1 MSIRVSGVYLV
12 PSPAANNEP
21 ANEKPSNLSV
31 ENNLHQQHHHHHH
44 HAAKT
49 VTIVAGPQRSNS
61 LDYLNFEEKR
71 QIIASS
77 LSLSDFLAHGPAAAA
92 AAAKEVAAN
101 TVIAK
106 KQNGAALRTNSL
118 GSGARTPPLE
128 RKSKFSAL
136 GRLFKPWKWKRKKK
150 SDKFEAASLSLE
162 RKISVRASRDELV
175 QKGILLPVIRST
187 SFPENETGGDS
198 PDSQKPPTPQQTP
211 QQQQQQQQHQHQQQ
225 QQQQQAN
232 IGGIGGGGG
241 GGTPAATPTSAVGT
255 VQQSQQSQQVASAT
269 PTPTTANPHSTGPP
283 SNQPSPHPSPL
294 YPGIPQPGQPNG
306 NTQASTSS
314 RTPTRLRG
322 TIVAVVISLGL
333 RAQPSRRSA
342 RHPSAARSAIFGR
355 VRPARDKERRRAA
368 DRSVRWTLLRG
379 AHLEWSVDCTRFRRA
394 RAQLVID
401 SHFRHRSASSE
412 LCEICQGHTVIA
424 KISSQVSESSRR
436 ASADLWIHPSRGS
449 TGGGRIVEIQRF
461 RDEDSFFPVQNLL
474 STLTPRSILK
484 RIDEVVIERIHIISE
499 RRVERA
505 NTKSQKEE
513 MSGVG
518 FLAAVKTFT
527 PGGRRRRRC
536 EKQQK
541 VLELPPGYAMQPDV
555 VPCWDA
561 APPITP
567 PAAFLPP
574 GYKKGFPEPKK
585 EKTEQSANGA
595 VSPSGEPQPNQGTA
609 TTGSLPISAAPP
621 NSGDQ
626 QKPSRPN
633 TLEARVVARRLIL
646 FDMEKGVLDQSSENQ
661 QVIERCYPLPPQN
674 TLMLS
679 ELPEPPIP
687 LSEIGPIPPPPM
699 FSSSSPTL
707 LLAKQRQIRN
717 PLSSDYEDEE
727 DEEDFDVEEEDN
739 MYVPRMSQPDP
750 TIDTSRVE
758 EIPAKEPKFHAVPL
772 KSVLK
777 KRGSGS
783 GPGTPQNTP
792 TQENRPLTLRQELHA
807 SFNSRPVRFGL
818 ALPCTLENKEN
829 ARPYVIREDAD
840 GDSGDGQVL
849 YRDEYDDEKSRLAA
863 KIARK
868 ESLSLK
874 LALRPDRQEL
884 INRNILQLQTDNER
898 QETKEA
904 IGAKLI
910 RRLSMRPTQEE
921 LEERN
926 ILKKQSPAEEKKQKE
941 EKKRYLLRKLS
952 FRPTVEE
959 LKEKKIIRFND
970 YIEVTQAHD
979 YDRRA
984 DKPWTRLTPKDKAA
998 IRKELNEFKSSEMA
1012 VHEDSRHLTR
1022 FHRP

>member
-1 MSIRVSGVYLV
+1 MSLLRF
-12 PSPAANNEP
+12 
-21 ANEKPSNLSV
+21 
-31 ENNLHQQHHHHHH
+31 
-44 HAAKT
+44 
-49 VTIVAGPQRSNS
+49 GPFK
-61 LDYLNFEEKR
+61 D
-71 QIIASS
+71 
-77 LSLSDFLAHGPAAAA
+77 
-92 AAAKEVAAN
+92 
-101 TVIAK
+101 AK

-306 NTQASTSS
+306 NTQ
-314 RTPTRLRG
+314 
-322 TIVAVVISLGL
+322 
-333 RAQPSRRSA
+333 
-342 RHPSAARSAIFGR
+342 
-355 VRPARDKERRRAA
+355 
-368 DRSVRWTLLRG
+368 
-379 AHLEWSVDCTRFRRA
+379 
-394 RAQLVID
+394 
-401 SHFRHRSASSE
+401 
-412 LCEICQGHTVIA
+412 
-424 KISSQVSESSRR
+424 
-436 ASADLWIHPSRGS
+436 
-449 TGGGRIVEIQRF
+449 
-461 RDEDSFFPVQNLL
+461 
-474 STLTPRSILK
+474 
-484 RIDEVVIERIHIISE
+484 
-499 RRVERA
+499 
-505 NTKSQKEE
+505 
-513 MSGVG
+513 
-518 FLAAVKTFT
+518 
-527 PGGRRRRRC
+527 
-536 EKQQK
+536 
-541 VLELPPGYAMQPDV
+541 
-555 VPCWDA
+555 
-561 APPITP
+561 
-567 PAAFLPP
+567 
-574 GYKKGFPEPKK
+574 EPKK

-807 SFNSRPVRFGL
+807 SFKRPPLRPRMRICSRPVRFGL

-1022 FHRP
+1022 YAGGIVIRFLFFSRSTFFFPFEINLFTFWNETLIIENFKIK

>member
-12 PSPAANNEP
+12 PSTPAANEP
-21 ANEKPSNLSV
+21 NNEKPSNLSV
-31 ENNLHQQHHHHHH
+31 ENSLHQQHHHH

-175 QKGILLPVIRST
+175 QKGILLPVIRTT
-187 SFPENETGGDS
+187 SFPENETASDS
-198 PDSQKPPTPQQTP
+198 PDGQKPPTPQQTP
-211 QQQQQQQQHQHQQQ
+211 QQQQQQQQQQQSQQQ
-225 QQQQQAN
+225 QQQQQQQPGTGVHA
-232 IGGIGGGGG
+232 GGGGN
-241 GGTPAATPTSAVGT
+241 PASTPTST
-255 VQQSQQSQQVASAT
+255 SNTQQSQQSQQAGSAT

-283 SNQPSPHPSPL
+283 SSNQPSPHPSPL
-294 YPGIPQPGQPNG
+294 YPGMPQPGQPNG
-306 NTQASTSS
+306 STQ
-314 RTPTRLRG
+314 
-322 TIVAVVISLGL
+322 
-333 RAQPSRRSA
+333 
-342 RHPSAARSAIFGR
+342 
-355 VRPARDKERRRAA
+355 
-368 DRSVRWTLLRG
+368 
-379 AHLEWSVDCTRFRRA
+379 VD
-394 RAQLVID
+394 
-401 SHFRHRSASSE
+401 
-412 LCEICQGHTVIA
+412 
-424 KISSQVSESSRR
+424 
-436 ASADLWIHPSRGS
+436 
-449 TGGGRIVEIQRF
+449 
-461 RDEDSFFPVQNLL
+461 
-474 STLTPRSILK
+474 
-484 RIDEVVIERIHIISE
+484 
-499 RRVERA
+499 
-505 NTKSQKEE
+505 
-513 MSGVG
+513 
-518 FLAAVKTFT
+518 
-527 PGGRRRRRC
+527 
-536 EKQQK
+536 
-541 VLELPPGYAMQPDV
+541 
-555 VPCWDA
+555 
-561 APPITP
+561 
-567 PAAFLPP
+567 
-574 GYKKGFPEPKK
+574 
-585 EKTEQSANGA
+585 
-595 VSPSGEPQPNQGTA
+595 
-609 TTGSLPISAAPP
+609 
-621 NSGDQ
+621 
-626 QKPSRPN
+626 
-633 TLEARVVARRLIL
+633 
-646 FDMEKGVLDQSSENQ
+646 KGVLDQSSENNQ

-707 LLAKQRQIRN
+707 LMGRQRRTR
-717 PLSSDYEDEE
+717 PRRFTWEPYEADEDEE
-727 DEEDFDVEEEDN
+727 EVDAEEEDN
-739 MYVPRMSQPDP
+739 MYNMPRMSQPDP
-750 TIDTSRVE
+750 SIDTSRFE

-777 KRGSGS
+777 KRSSGS

-807 SFNSRPVRFGL
+807 SFVLAKRPPLRPRMRICSRPVRFGL

-840 GDSGDGQVL
+840 GEPGDGQVL
-849 YRDEYDDEKSRLAA
+849 YRDEYEDEKSRLAA

-884 INRNILQLQTDNER
+884 INRNILQLQTDNEK
-898 QETKEA
+898 QETKQA

>member
-12 PSPAANNEP
+12 PSPAANEGN
-21 ANEKPSNLSV
+21 NEKTGNLPA
-31 ENNLHQQHHHHHH
+31 ENNLHQQHHHH

-187 SFPENETGGDS
+187 SFPENETIGDS
-198 PDSQKPPTPQQTP
+198 TDGQKPPTPQQT
-211 QQQQQQQQHQHQQQ
+211 HQQQ
-225 QQQQQAN
+225 QQQPAGEGVGT
-232 IGGIGGGGG
+232 GGS
-241 GGTPAATPTSAVGT
+241 GTPAATPTSAGT
-255 VQQSQQSQQVASAT
+255 MQQSQQSQQVTSAT

-283 SNQPSPHPSPL
+283 SDQPSPHLSSL

-306 NTQASTSS
+306 STQGESNGKSLTKDS
-314 RTPTRLRG
+314 RYDSRLNR
-322 TIVAVVISLGL
+322 
-333 RAQPSRRSA
+333 
-342 RHPSAARSAIFGR
+342 
-355 VRPARDKERRRAA
+355 
-368 DRSVRWTLLRG
+368 
-379 AHLEWSVDCTRFRRA
+379 
-394 RAQLVID
+394 
-401 SHFRHRSASSE
+401 
-412 LCEICQGHTVIA
+412 
-424 KISSQVSESSRR
+424 
-436 ASADLWIHPSRGS
+436 
-449 TGGGRIVEIQRF
+449 
-461 RDEDSFFPVQNLL
+461 
-474 STLTPRSILK
+474 
-484 RIDEVVIERIHIISE
+484 
-499 RRVERA
+499 
-505 NTKSQKEE
+505 
-513 MSGVG
+513 
-518 FLAAVKTFT
+518 
-527 PGGRRRRRC
+527 
-536 EKQQK
+536 
-541 VLELPPGYAMQPDV
+541 
-555 VPCWDA
+555 
-561 APPITP
+561 
-567 PAAFLPP
+567 
-574 GYKKGFPEPKK
+574 EPKK

-595 VSPSGEPQPNQGTA
+595 VSPGGEPQATQGTA
-609 TTGSLPISAAPP
+609 TTGSVPVSAESP

-626 QKPSRPN
+626 QKPCRPYNLVSR
-633 TLEARVVARRLIL
+633 TVSRDVARRLKL
-646 FDMEKGVLDQSSENQ
+646 FDMDKGVLEQSGENQ
-661 QVIERCYPLPPQN
+661 QVIEWCFPLPSQN
-674 TLMLS
+674 TMMLS

-707 LLAKQRQIRN
+707 LLAKQRQTRN

-727 DEEDFDVEEEDN
+727 DEEDFDGDDEDN
-739 MYVPRMSQPDP
+739 VYVVRMSQPDP

-792 TQENRPLTLRQELHA
+792 TQENRPLTLRQELQA
-807 SFNSRPVRFGL
+807 SFNRPVRFGF
-818 ALPCTLENKEN
+818 ALPSTLENKEN
-829 ARPYVIREDAD
+829 ARPYVIREDVD

-849 YRDEYDDEKSRLAA
+849 YRDDYDDEKSRLAA

-874 LALRPDRQEL
+874 LSLRPDRQEL
-884 INRNILQLQTDNER
+884 INRNILQLQSDNER

-970 YIEVTQAHD
+970 YIEVTQAHE

-1012 VHEDSRHLTR
+1012 VHENSRHLTR

>member
-12 PSPAANNEP
+12 PSPGGGNDAGND
-21 ANEKPSNLSV
+21 KPGNLGV
-31 ENNLHQQHHHHHH
+31 EAGLHHQQHHHHHH
-44 HAAKT
+44 TTTKT
-49 VTIVAGPQRSNS
+49 VTIVAAPQRSNS

-187 SFPENETGGDS
+187 SFPENETMSEPADA
-198 PDSQKPPTPQQTP
+198 QKPPTPQQTP
-211 QQQQQQQQHQHQQQ
+211 QQQQQQQQQQSQQQ
-225 QQQQQAN
+225 QQQSQNQQQPS
-232 IGGIGGGGG
+232 GGVGGTGGE
-241 GGTPAATPTSAVGT
+241 GTPAATPTSGGN
-255 VQQSQQSQQVASAT
+255 VQQSQQSQQVPSAT
-269 PTPTTANPHSTGPP
+269 PTPTTANPHSAGPP

-294 YPGIPQPGQPNG
+294 YPGIPQGGQPNG
-306 NTQASTSS
+306 STQ
-314 RTPTRLRG
+314 
-322 TIVAVVISLGL
+322 
-333 RAQPSRRSA
+333 
-342 RHPSAARSAIFGR
+342 
-355 VRPARDKERRRAA
+355 
-368 DRSVRWTLLRG
+368 
-379 AHLEWSVDCTRFRRA
+379 
-394 RAQLVID
+394 
-401 SHFRHRSASSE
+401 
-412 LCEICQGHTVIA
+412 
-424 KISSQVSESSRR
+424 ES
-436 ASADLWIHPSRGS
+436 
-449 TGGGRIVEIQRF
+449 
-461 RDEDSFFPVQNLL
+461 
-474 STLTPRSILK
+474 
-484 RIDEVVIERIHIISE
+484 
-499 RRVERA
+499 
-505 NTKSQKEE
+505 
-513 MSGVG
+513 
-518 FLAAVKTFT
+518 
-527 PGGRRRRRC
+527 
-536 EKQQK
+536 
-541 VLELPPGYAMQPDV
+541 
-555 VPCWDA
+555 
-561 APPITP
+561 
-567 PAAFLPP
+567 
-574 GYKKGFPEPKK
+574 KKD
-585 EKTEQSANGA
+585 KTEQSANGA
-595 VSPSGEPQPNQGTA
+595 ISPSEPQAGNLGGPALVSGPVPDA
-609 TTGSLPISAAPP
+609 
-621 NSGDQ
+621 GDQ
-626 QKPSRPN
+626 QKPNRPN
-633 TLEARVVARRLIL
+633 TLEARVAARRLIL
-646 FDMEKGVLDQSSENQ
+646 FDMEKGVLDQSADNQ
-661 QVIERCYPLPPQN
+661 PVIERCYPLPPQN

-699 FSSSSPTL
+699 FSSPSPTL
-707 LLAKQRQIRN
+707 LARQRQI
-717 PLSSDYEDEE
+717 PLSDCEDEDEE
-727 DEEDFDVEEEDN
+727 DIDVEEDDDN
-739 MYVPRMSQPDP
+739 MYVFRVSQPDP
-750 TIDTSRVE
+750 AIDTSRVE

-807 SFNSRPVRFGL
+807 SFKRPPLRPRMRICRPVRFGL

-829 ARPYVIREDAD
+829 ARPYVIREDVD

-849 YRDEYDDEKSRLAA
+849 YREDYDDEKNRLAA

>member
-12 PSPAANNEP
+12 PTSPGATDNGGNDKSGGLA
-21 ANEKPSNLSV
+21 V
-31 ENNLHQQHHHHHH
+31 DGNLHHQQQHHHHHH
-44 HAAKT
+44 HSTTKT
-49 VTIVAGPQRSNS
+49 VTIVTAPQRSNS

-187 SFPENETGGDS
+187 SYPENETISESATDA
-198 PDSQKPPTPQQTP
+198 QKPPSPQQTP
-211 QQQQQQQQHQHQQQ
+211 QQQQQQQQPSQQQ
-225 QQQQQAN
+225 PP
-232 IGGIGGGGG
+232 GGTVAGGTGGGD
-241 GGTPAATPTSAVGT
+241 GTPAATPTSAGN
-255 VQQSQQSQQVASAT
+255 VQQSQQAVPSAT
-269 PTPTTANPHSTGPP
+269 PTPTTTNPHSTAGPP
-283 SNQPSPHPSPL
+283 SSNQPSPHPSPL
-294 YPGIPQPGQPNG
+294 YPVMPQ
-306 NTQASTSS
+306 QAS
-314 RTPTRLRG
+314 
-322 TIVAVVISLGL
+322 
-333 RAQPSRRSA
+333 
-342 RHPSAARSAIFGR
+342 
-355 VRPARDKERRRAA
+355 
-368 DRSVRWTLLRG
+368 
-379 AHLEWSVDCTRFRRA
+379 
-394 RAQLVID
+394 QLN
-401 SHFRHRSASSE
+401 
-412 LCEICQGHTVIA
+412 
-424 KISSQVSESSRR
+424 
-436 ASADLWIHPSRGS
+436 GS
-449 TGGGRIVEIQRF
+449 TQ
-461 RDEDSFFPVQNLL
+461 
-474 STLTPRSILK
+474 
-484 RIDEVVIERIHIISE
+484 
-499 RRVERA
+499 
-505 NTKSQKEE
+505 
-513 MSGVG
+513 
-518 FLAAVKTFT
+518 
-527 PGGRRRRRC
+527 
-536 EKQQK
+536 
-541 VLELPPGYAMQPDV
+541 
-555 VPCWDA
+555 
-561 APPITP
+561 
-567 PAAFLPP
+567 
-574 GYKKGFPEPKK
+574 EPKK
-585 EKTEQSANGA
+585 EKTEQNANGA
-595 VSPSGEPQPNQGTA
+595 ISPNGEPQAANLGTA
-609 TTGSLPISAAPP
+609 TTGSAVPVPGPAPDAG
-621 NSGDQ
+621 NQ
-626 QKPSRPN
+626 QKPNRPN
-633 TLEARVVARRLIL
+633 TLDPRVIARRLIL
-646 FDMEKGVLDQSSENQ
+646 FDMDKGVLDQSADNQ

-699 FSSSSPTL
+699 FSSPSPTL
-707 LLAKQRQIRN
+707 LARQRQI
-717 PLSSDYEDEE
+717 PVSDCEDEDEE
-727 DEEDFDVEEEDN
+727 DVDVEEEDDN
-739 MYVPRMSQPDP
+739 MYAFRVSQPDP
-750 TIDTSRVE
+750 AIDTSRVE

-829 ARPYVIREDAD
+829 ARPYVIREDTD

-849 YRDEYDDEKSRLAA
+849 YRDDYDDEKSRLAA

>member
-12 PSPAANNEP
+12 PSPGGGNDAGND
-21 ANEKPSNLSV
+21 KPGNLGV
-31 ENNLHQQHHHHHH
+31 EAGLHHQQHHHHHH
-44 HAAKT
+44 TTTKT
-49 VTIVAGPQRSNS
+49 VTIVAAPQRSNS

-187 SFPENETGGDS
+187 SFPENETMSEPADA
-198 PDSQKPPTPQQTP
+198 QKPPTPQQTP
-211 QQQQQQQQHQHQQQ
+211 QQQQQQQQQQSQQQ
-225 QQQQQAN
+225 QQQSQNQQQPS
-232 IGGIGGGGG
+232 GGVGGTGGE
-241 GGTPAATPTSAVGT
+241 GTPAATPTSGGN
-255 VQQSQQSQQVASAT
+255 VQQSQQSQQVPSAT
-269 PTPTTANPHSTGPP
+269 PTPTTANPHSAGPP

-294 YPGIPQPGQPNG
+294 YPGIPQGGQPNG
-306 NTQASTSS
+306 STQ
-314 RTPTRLRG
+314 
-322 TIVAVVISLGL
+322 V
-333 RAQPSRRSA
+333 
-342 RHPSAARSAIFGR
+342 
-355 VRPARDKERRRAA
+355 
-368 DRSVRWTLLRG
+368 
-379 AHLEWSVDCTRFRRA
+379 
-394 RAQLVID
+394 
-401 SHFRHRSASSE
+401 
-412 LCEICQGHTVIA
+412 
-424 KISSQVSESSRR
+424 
-436 ASADLWIHPSRGS
+436 
-449 TGGGRIVEIQRF
+449 
-461 RDEDSFFPVQNLL
+461 
-474 STLTPRSILK
+474 
-484 RIDEVVIERIHIISE
+484 
-499 RRVERA
+499 
-505 NTKSQKEE
+505 
-513 MSGVG
+513 
-518 FLAAVKTFT
+518 
-527 PGGRRRRRC
+527 
-536 EKQQK
+536 
-541 VLELPPGYAMQPDV
+541 
-555 VPCWDA
+555 
-561 APPITP
+561 
-567 PAAFLPP
+567 
-574 GYKKGFPEPKK
+574 
-585 EKTEQSANGA
+585 
-595 VSPSGEPQPNQGTA
+595 
-609 TTGSLPISAAPP
+609 
-621 NSGDQ
+621 
-626 QKPSRPN
+626 
-633 TLEARVVARRLIL
+633 
-646 FDMEKGVLDQSSENQ
+646 EKGVLDQSADNQ
-661 QVIERCYPLPPQN
+661 PVIERCYPLPPQN

-699 FSSSSPTL
+699 FSSPSPTL
-707 LLAKQRQIRN
+707 LARQRQI
-717 PLSSDYEDEE
+717 PLSDCEDEDEE
-727 DEEDFDVEEEDN
+727 DIDVEEDDDN
-739 MYVPRMSQPDP
+739 MYVFRVSQPDP
-750 TIDTSRVE
+750 AIDTSRVE

-807 SFNSRPVRFGL
+807 SFKRPPLRPRMRICSRPVRFGL

-829 ARPYVIREDAD
+829 ARPYVIREDVD

-849 YRDEYDDEKSRLAA
+849 YREDYDDEKNRLAA

>member
-1 MSIRVSGVYLV
+1 MAESCESVVSSVVTSVVSHGQTKVAET
-12 PSPAANNEP
+12 PSQEDAEISGSPEEITKPPLSNDDTQNE
-21 ANEKPSNLSV
+21 ETTTQSNGD
-31 ENNLHQQHHHHHH
+31 
-44 HAAKT
+44 T
-49 VTIVAGPQRSNS
+49 
-61 LDYLNFEEKR
+61 
-71 QIIASS
+71 
-77 LSLSDFLAHGPAAAA
+77 
-92 AAAKEVAAN
+92 
-101 TVIAK
+101 AK

-187 SFPENETGGDS
+187 SFPENETAGDS
-198 PDSQKPPTPQQTP
+198 PDGQKPPTPQQTP
-211 QQQQQQQQHQHQQQ
+211 QQQQQQQQQPQQQ
-225 QQQQQAN
+225 QPAA
-232 IGGIGGGGG
+232 GGIGTGGVGG
-241 GGTPAATPTSAVGT
+241 GGTPAATPTSAGT

-306 NTQASTSS
+306 STQ
-314 RTPTRLRG
+314 
-322 TIVAVVISLGL
+322 
-333 RAQPSRRSA
+333 
-342 RHPSAARSAIFGR
+342 
-355 VRPARDKERRRAA
+355 
-368 DRSVRWTLLRG
+368 
-379 AHLEWSVDCTRFRRA
+379 
-394 RAQLVID
+394 
-401 SHFRHRSASSE
+401 
-412 LCEICQGHTVIA
+412 
-424 KISSQVSESSRR
+424 
-436 ASADLWIHPSRGS
+436 
-449 TGGGRIVEIQRF
+449 
-461 RDEDSFFPVQNLL
+461 
-474 STLTPRSILK
+474 
-484 RIDEVVIERIHIISE
+484 
-499 RRVERA
+499 
-505 NTKSQKEE
+505 
-513 MSGVG
+513 
-518 FLAAVKTFT
+518 
-527 PGGRRRRRC
+527 
-536 EKQQK
+536 
-541 VLELPPGYAMQPDV
+541 
-555 VPCWDA
+555 
-561 APPITP
+561 
-567 PAAFLPP
+567 
-574 GYKKGFPEPKK
+574 EPKK

-595 VSPSGEPQPNQGTA
+595 VSPSGEPQANQGTA
-609 TTGSLPISAAPP
+609 TTVPISVAPP
-621 NSGDQ
+621 NSGNQ

-646 FDMEKGVLDQSSENQ
+646 FDTELEKGVLDQSSENQ

-717 PLSSDYEDEE
+717 PLSSDYEEEE

-750 TIDTSRVE
+750 AIDTSRVE

-807 SFNSRPVRFGL
+807 SFKRPPLRPRMRICSRPVRFGL

>member
-12 PSPAANNEP
+12 PSPGSNETS
-21 ANEKPSNLSV
+21 NEKGNNLSA

-44 HAAKT
+44 HHHTAKT

-175 QKGILLPVIRST
+175 QKGILLPVLRST
-187 SFPENETGGDS
+187 SFPENETAGDS
-198 PDSQKPPTPQQTP
+198 TDGQKPPTPQQPP
-211 QQQQQQQQHQHQQQ
+211 QHQQQQHQPT
-225 QQQQQAN
+225 A
-232 IGGIGGGGG
+232 GGVGTGA
-241 GGTPAATPTSAVGT
+241 GTPAATPTSAGT
-255 VQQSQQSQQVASAT
+255 LQQSQQSHQAPSAT
-269 PTPTTANPHSTGPP
+269 PTPTTANPHSTGTP
-283 SNQPSPHPSPL
+283 SNQPSPHLSPL
-294 YPGIPQPGQPNG
+294 YPGIPQGGQPNG
-306 NTQASTSS
+306 STQ
-314 RTPTRLRG
+314 
-322 TIVAVVISLGL
+322 
-333 RAQPSRRSA
+333 
-342 RHPSAARSAIFGR
+342 
-355 VRPARDKERRRAA
+355 
-368 DRSVRWTLLRG
+368 
-379 AHLEWSVDCTRFRRA
+379 
-394 RAQLVID
+394 
-401 SHFRHRSASSE
+401 
-412 LCEICQGHTVIA
+412 
-424 KISSQVSESSRR
+424 
-436 ASADLWIHPSRGS
+436 
-449 TGGGRIVEIQRF
+449 
-461 RDEDSFFPVQNLL
+461 
-474 STLTPRSILK
+474 
-484 RIDEVVIERIHIISE
+484 
-499 RRVERA
+499 
-505 NTKSQKEE
+505 
-513 MSGVG
+513 
-518 FLAAVKTFT
+518 
-527 PGGRRRRRC
+527 
-536 EKQQK
+536 
-541 VLELPPGYAMQPDV
+541 
-555 VPCWDA
+555 
-561 APPITP
+561 
-567 PAAFLPP
+567 
-574 GYKKGFPEPKK
+574 EPKK

-595 VSPSGEPQPNQGTA
+595 VSPSVEPQANHGTA
-609 TTGSLPISAAPP
+609 TAGSVPVSAAPP
-621 NSGDQ
+621 ISGDQ
-626 QKPSRPN
+626 QKPCRPN

-646 FDMEKGVLDQSSENQ
+646 FDMEKGVLDQSNENQ

-707 LLAKQRQIRN
+707 LLTKQRQLRN
-717 PLSSDYEDEE
+717 PLTADYEDEE
-727 DEEDFDVEEEDN
+727 DPEDIDVEEED
-739 MYVPRMSQPDP
+739 MYMHRMTQPDP

-758 EIPAKEPKFHAVPL
+758 EIPAKEPKFHAMPL

-807 SFNSRPVRFGL
+807 FKRPPLRPRIKICSRPVRFGL

-829 ARPYVIREDAD
+829 ARPYVIREDVD
-840 GDSGDGQVL
+840 GDPGDGQVL
-849 YRDEYDDEKSRLAA
+849 YRDDYDDEKSRLAA
-863 KIARK
+863 KIACK

>member
-1 MSIRVSGVYLV
+1 
-12 PSPAANNEP
+12 
-21 ANEKPSNLSV
+21 
-31 ENNLHQQHHHHHH
+31 
-44 HAAKT
+44 
-49 VTIVAGPQRSNS
+49 
-61 LDYLNFEEKR
+61 
-71 QIIASS
+71 
-77 LSLSDFLAHGPAAAA
+77 
-92 AAAKEVAAN
+92 
-101 TVIAK
+101 
-106 KQNGAALRTNSL
+106 
-118 GSGARTPPLE
+118 
-128 RKSKFSAL
+128 
-136 GRLFKPWKWKRKKK
+136 
-150 SDKFEAASLSLE
+150 
-162 RKISVRASRDELV
+162 
-175 QKGILLPVIRST
+175 
-187 SFPENETGGDS
+187 
-198 PDSQKPPTPQQTP
+198 
-211 QQQQQQQQHQHQQQ
+211 
-225 QQQQQAN
+225 
-232 IGGIGGGGG
+232 
-241 GGTPAATPTSAVGT
+241 
-255 VQQSQQSQQVASAT
+255 
-269 PTPTTANPHSTGPP
+269 
-283 SNQPSPHPSPL
+283 
-294 YPGIPQPGQPNG
+294 
-306 NTQASTSS
+306 
-314 RTPTRLRG
+314 
-322 TIVAVVISLGL
+322 
-333 RAQPSRRSA
+333 
-342 RHPSAARSAIFGR
+342 
-355 VRPARDKERRRAA
+355 
-368 DRSVRWTLLRG
+368 
-379 AHLEWSVDCTRFRRA
+379 
-394 RAQLVID
+394 
-401 SHFRHRSASSE
+401 
-412 LCEICQGHTVIA
+412 
-424 KISSQVSESSRR
+424 
-436 ASADLWIHPSRGS
+436 
-449 TGGGRIVEIQRF
+449 
-461 RDEDSFFPVQNLL
+461 
-474 STLTPRSILK
+474 
-484 RIDEVVIERIHIISE
+484 
-499 RRVERA
+499 
-505 NTKSQKEE
+505 

-541 VLELPPGYAMQPDV
+541 VLELPTGYTMQPDV

-595 VSPSGEPQPNQGTA
+595 VSPSGEPQANQGTA
-609 TTGSLPISAAPP
+609 TTGNVPVTVTAP

-626 QKPSRPN
+626 QKPCRPN
-633 TLEARVVARRLIL
+633 TLEARVVTRRLIL
-646 FDMEKGVLDQSSENQ
+646 IDMEKGVLDQSGENQ

-739 MYVPRMSQPDP
+739 MYVLRMAQPDP
-750 TIDTSRVE
+750 AIDTSRVE

-777 KRGSGS
+777 KRSSGS

-829 ARPYVIREDAD
+829 ARPYVIREDVD
-840 GDSGDGQVL
+840 GDSGDGQVH
-849 YRDEYDDEKSRLAA
+849 YRDDYDDEKTSNHLSRTVLIIPRDAIRLYRAHKYTIVTQTPRRGHGDVTMLSIWTASTLSIACATIGPCKREPPLRRSISCFSVVDGRLAA

-984 DKPWTRLTPKDKAA
+984 DKPWMRLTPKDKAA

-1012 VHEDSRHLTR
+1012 VHEDSRHLTSQTCTAR
-1022 FHRP
+1022 FCPVPVMSFCNQNGYRVDAGSAINNLSQICFAILSGMLCLQNQSQMRKQMAMDLQTDFITICCQSAANLHANGYLGMLVCYRHRLSYS

>member
-306 NTQASTSS
+306 NTQ
-314 RTPTRLRG
+314 
-322 TIVAVVISLGL
+322 
-333 RAQPSRRSA
+333 
-342 RHPSAARSAIFGR
+342 
-355 VRPARDKERRRAA
+355 
-368 DRSVRWTLLRG
+368 
-379 AHLEWSVDCTRFRRA
+379 
-394 RAQLVID
+394 
-401 SHFRHRSASSE
+401 
-412 LCEICQGHTVIA
+412 
-424 KISSQVSESSRR
+424 
-436 ASADLWIHPSRGS
+436 
-449 TGGGRIVEIQRF
+449 
-461 RDEDSFFPVQNLL
+461 
-474 STLTPRSILK
+474 
-484 RIDEVVIERIHIISE
+484 
-499 RRVERA
+499 
-505 NTKSQKEE
+505 
-513 MSGVG
+513 
-518 FLAAVKTFT
+518 
-527 PGGRRRRRC
+527 
-536 EKQQK
+536 
-541 VLELPPGYAMQPDV
+541 
-555 VPCWDA
+555 
-561 APPITP
+561 
-567 PAAFLPP
+567 
-574 GYKKGFPEPKK
+574 EPKK

-807 SFNSRPVRFGL
+807 SFNRPVRFGL

-1022 FHRP
+1022 YAGGIVIRFLFFSRSTFFFPFEINLFTFWNETLIIENFKIK

>member
-12 PSPAANNEP
+12 PTSPGSDNGGND
-21 ANEKPSNLSV
+21 KSV
-31 ENNLHQQHHHHHH
+31 DHHHQQQQQQQQQQQHHHHHH
-44 HAAKT
+44 HHHLSTTKT
-49 VTIVAGPQRSNS
+49 VTIVTAPQRSNS

-187 SFPENETGGDS
+187 SFPENETINESDA
-198 PDSQKPPTPQQTP
+198 QKPPTPQQASQQQQQQLSP
-211 QQQQQQQQHQHQQQ
+211 LQQQQQQQPS
-225 QQQQQAN
+225 
-232 IGGIGGGGG
+232 GGIVTGGLGGGD
-241 GGTPAATPTSAVGT
+241 GTPQATPTSAVNA
-255 VQQSQQSQQVASAT
+255 QQSQQAIPSAT
-269 PTPTTANPHSTGPP
+269 PTPTTANPHSGPP
-283 SNQPSPHPSPL
+283 SNNQPSPHPSPM
-294 YPGIPQPGQPNG
+294 YPGMPQQAGQPNG
-306 NTQASTSS
+306 STQVDK
-314 RTPTRLRG
+314 RVLDP
-322 TIVAVVISLGL
+322 
-333 RAQPSRRSA
+333 
-342 RHPSAARSAIFGR
+342 PSA
-355 VRPARDKERRRAA
+355 D
-368 DRSVRWTLLRG
+368 
-379 AHLEWSVDCTRFRRA
+379 
-394 RAQLVID
+394 
-401 SHFRHRSASSE
+401 
-412 LCEICQGHTVIA
+412 
-424 KISSQVSESSRR
+424 
-436 ASADLWIHPSRGS
+436 
-449 TGGGRIVEIQRF
+449 
-461 RDEDSFFPVQNLL
+461 
-474 STLTPRSILK
+474 
-484 RIDEVVIERIHIISE
+484 
-499 RRVERA
+499 
-505 NTKSQKEE
+505 
-513 MSGVG
+513 
-518 FLAAVKTFT
+518 
-527 PGGRRRRRC
+527 
-536 EKQQK
+536 
-541 VLELPPGYAMQPDV
+541 
-555 VPCWDA
+555 
-561 APPITP
+561 
-567 PAAFLPP
+567 
-574 GYKKGFPEPKK
+574 
-585 EKTEQSANGA
+585 
-595 VSPSGEPQPNQGTA
+595 
-609 TTGSLPISAAPP
+609 
-621 NSGDQ
+621 
-626 QKPSRPN
+626 
-633 TLEARVVARRLIL
+633 
-646 FDMEKGVLDQSSENQ
+646 NQ

-699 FSSSSPTL
+699 FSSPSPTL
-707 LLAKQRQIRN
+707 LARQRQI
-717 PLSSDYEDEE
+717 PLSDCEDEDEE
-727 DEEDFDVEEEDN
+727 DVDVEEEDDN
-739 MYVPRMSQPDP
+739 MYVFRVSQPDP
-750 TIDTSRVE
+750 AIDTSRVE

-807 SFNSRPVRFGL
+807 SFKRPPLRPRMRICSRPVRFGL
-818 ALPCTLENKEN
+818 TLPCTLENKEN

-849 YRDEYDDEKSRLAA
+849 YREDYDDEKSRLAA

-884 INRNILQLQTDNER
+884 INRNILQLQSDNER

>member
-1 MSIRVSGVYLV
+1 MADSCETVVSTAVT
-12 PSPAANNEP
+12 
-21 ANEKPSNLSV
+21 SV
-31 ENNLHQQHHHHHH
+31 L
-44 HAAKT
+44 
-49 VTIVAGPQRSNS
+49 P
-61 LDYLNFEEKR
+61 
-71 QIIASS
+71 
-77 LSLSDFLAHGPAAAA
+77 HGPTKLSETPCQEDAETSGSTADEAT
-92 AAAKEVAAN
+92 KSVVDSENPVTEESTTQSN
-101 TVIAK
+101 GDTAK

-187 SFPENETGGDS
+187 SFPENDATNDS
-198 PDSQKPPTPQQTP
+198 PDGQKPPTPQQT
-211 QQQQQQQQHQHQQQ
+211 HQQQ
-225 QQQQQAN
+225 QQQQQQPVV
-232 IGGIGGGGG
+232 GGVGSGP
-241 GGTPAATPTSAVGT
+241 GGTPASTPTSVGT
-255 VQQSQQSQQVASAT
+255 VQQSQQSQQVPSAT

-294 YPGIPQPGQPNG
+294 YPGMPQVGQPNG
-306 NTQASTSS
+306 STQ
-314 RTPTRLRG
+314 
-322 TIVAVVISLGL
+322 
-333 RAQPSRRSA
+333 
-342 RHPSAARSAIFGR
+342 
-355 VRPARDKERRRAA
+355 
-368 DRSVRWTLLRG
+368 
-379 AHLEWSVDCTRFRRA
+379 
-394 RAQLVID
+394 
-401 SHFRHRSASSE
+401 
-412 LCEICQGHTVIA
+412 
-424 KISSQVSESSRR
+424 
-436 ASADLWIHPSRGS
+436 
-449 TGGGRIVEIQRF
+449 
-461 RDEDSFFPVQNLL
+461 
-474 STLTPRSILK
+474 
-484 RIDEVVIERIHIISE
+484 
-499 RRVERA
+499 
-505 NTKSQKEE
+505 
-513 MSGVG
+513 
-518 FLAAVKTFT
+518 
-527 PGGRRRRRC
+527 
-536 EKQQK
+536 
-541 VLELPPGYAMQPDV
+541 
-555 VPCWDA
+555 
-561 APPITP
+561 
-567 PAAFLPP
+567 
-574 GYKKGFPEPKK
+574 EPKK

-595 VSPSGEPQPNQGTA
+595 VSPSGDPQANQGTA
-609 TTGSLPISAAPP
+609 TTGSVPVSAAAP

-699 FSSSSPTL
+699 FSSTSPTL

-739 MYVPRMSQPDP
+739 MYVARMSQPDP
-750 TIDTSRVE
+750 SIDTSRVE

-777 KRGSGS
+777 KRSSGS

-807 SFNSRPVRFGL
+807 SFKRPPLRPRMRICSRPVRFGL

-840 GDSGDGQVL
+840 GDSADGQVL

>member
-12 PSPAANNEP
+12 PSPAANEGN
-21 ANEKPSNLSV
+21 NEKAGNLPA
-31 ENNLHQQHHHHHH
+31 ENNLHQQHHHH

-187 SFPENETGGDS
+187 SFPENETITDS
-198 PDSQKPPTPQQTP
+198 TDGQKPPTPQQT
-211 QQQQQQQQHQHQQQ
+211 HQQQ
-225 QQQQQAN
+225 QQQPASEGVGT
-232 IGGIGGGGG
+232 GGS
-241 GGTPAATPTSAVGT
+241 GTPAATPTSAGT
-255 VQQSQQSQQVASAT
+255 MQQSQQSQQVTSAT

-283 SNQPSPHPSPL
+283 SDQPSPHLSSL

-306 NTQASTSS
+306 STQGNTRRGILPGVPDPRSFPL
-314 RTPTRLRG
+314 RRPTR
-322 TIVAVVISLGL
+322 S
-333 RAQPSRRSA
+333 
-342 RHPSAARSAIFGR
+342 
-355 VRPARDKERRRAA
+355 
-368 DRSVRWTLLRG
+368 
-379 AHLEWSVDCTRFRRA
+379 TRY
-394 RAQLVID
+394 IPGD
-401 SHFRHRSASSE
+401 GSSE
-412 LCEICQGHTVIA
+412 
-424 KISSQVSESSRR
+424 
-436 ASADLWIHPSRGS
+436 
-449 TGGGRIVEIQRF
+449 
-461 RDEDSFFPVQNLL
+461 
-474 STLTPRSILK
+474 
-484 RIDEVVIERIHIISE
+484 
-499 RRVERA
+499 A
-505 NTKSQKEE
+505 NTKSQKDE
-513 MSGVG
+513 MNGVG
-518 FLAAVKTFT
+518 FLAAVKTFA
-527 PGGRRRRRC
+527 PGSRRRRRY

-574 GYKKGFPEPKK
+574 GYKKGFP
-585 EKTEQSANGA
+585 
-595 VSPSGEPQPNQGTA
+595 V
-609 TTGSLPISAAPP
+609 
-621 NSGDQ
+621 D
-626 QKPSRPN
+626 
-633 TLEARVVARRLIL
+633 
-646 FDMEKGVLDQSSENQ
+646 KGVLEQSGENQ
-661 QVIERCYPLPPQN
+661 QVIEWCFPLPSQN
-674 TLMLS
+674 TMMLS

-707 LLAKQRQIRN
+707 LLAKQRQTRN

-727 DEEDFDVEEEDN
+727 DEEDFDGDDEDN
-739 MYVPRMSQPDP
+739 VYVVRMSQPDP

-792 TQENRPLTLRQELHA
+792 TQENRPLTLRQELQA
-807 SFNSRPVRFGL
+807 SFKRPPLRPRMRICSRPVRFGF
-818 ALPCTLENKEN
+818 ALPSTLENKEN
-829 ARPYVIREDAD
+829 ARPYVIREDVD

-849 YRDEYDDEKSRLAA
+849 YRDDYDDEKSRLAA

-874 LALRPDRQEL
+874 LSLRPDRQEL
-884 INRNILQLQTDNER
+884 INRNILQLQSDNER

-970 YIEVTQAHD
+970 YIEVTQAHE

-1012 VHEDSRHLTR
+1012 VHENSRHLTR

>member
-12 PSPAANNEP
+12 PTSPGATDNGGND
-21 ANEKPSNLSV
+21 KSGGLDGG
-31 ENNLHQQHHHHHH
+31 LHHQQQHHHHHH
-44 HAAKT
+44 HHSTTKT
-49 VTIVAGPQRSNS
+49 VTIVTAPQRSNS

-175 QKGILLPVIRST
+175 QKGILLPVIRTT
-187 SFPENETGGDS
+187 SFPENETISESATDA
-198 PDSQKPPTPQQTP
+198 QKPPSPQQTP
-211 QQQQQQQQHQHQQQ
+211 QQQQQQQPSQQQ
-225 QQQQQAN
+225 QPP
-232 IGGIGGGGG
+232 GGTGGCD
-241 GGTPAATPTSAVGT
+241 GTPAATPTSVGN
-255 VQQSQQSQQVASAT
+255 VQQSQQAVPSAT
-269 PTPTTANPHSTGPP
+269 PTPTTANPHSTAGPP
-283 SNQPSPHPSPL
+283 SSNQPSPHPSPL
-294 YPGIPQPGQPNG
+294 YPVIPQQASQPNG
-306 NTQASTSS
+306 STQ
-314 RTPTRLRG
+314 
-322 TIVAVVISLGL
+322 
-333 RAQPSRRSA
+333 
-342 RHPSAARSAIFGR
+342 
-355 VRPARDKERRRAA
+355 
-368 DRSVRWTLLRG
+368 
-379 AHLEWSVDCTRFRRA
+379 
-394 RAQLVID
+394 
-401 SHFRHRSASSE
+401 
-412 LCEICQGHTVIA
+412 
-424 KISSQVSESSRR
+424 
-436 ASADLWIHPSRGS
+436 
-449 TGGGRIVEIQRF
+449 
-461 RDEDSFFPVQNLL
+461 
-474 STLTPRSILK
+474 
-484 RIDEVVIERIHIISE
+484 
-499 RRVERA
+499 
-505 NTKSQKEE
+505 
-513 MSGVG
+513 
-518 FLAAVKTFT
+518 
-527 PGGRRRRRC
+527 
-536 EKQQK
+536 
-541 VLELPPGYAMQPDV
+541 
-555 VPCWDA
+555 
-561 APPITP
+561 
-567 PAAFLPP
+567 
-574 GYKKGFPEPKK
+574 EPKK
-585 EKTEQSANGA
+585 EKTEQNANGA
-595 VSPSGEPQPNQGTA
+595 ISPNGEPQAANLG
-609 TTGSLPISAAPP
+609 TTGSAMPGPALDA
-621 NSGDQ
+621 GDQ
-626 QKPSRPN
+626 QKPNRPN
-633 TLEARVVARRLIL
+633 TLEARVTARRLIL
-646 FDMEKGVLDQSSENQ
+646 FNMDKGVLDQSADNQ

-699 FSSSSPTL
+699 FSSPSPTL
-707 LLAKQRQIRN
+707 LARQRQI
-717 PLSSDYEDEE
+717 PLSDCEDEDEE
-727 DEEDFDVEEEDN
+727 DVDVKEEDEN
-739 MYVPRMSQPDP
+739 MYAFRVSQPDP
-750 TIDTSRVE
+750 AIDTSRVE

-807 SFNSRPVRFGL
+807 SFKRPPLRPRMRICRPVRFGL

-829 ARPYVIREDAD
+829 ARPYVIREDVD
-840 GDSGDGQVL
+840 GDPGDGQVL
-849 YRDEYDDEKSRLAA
+849 YRDDYDDEKNSTPSVSIGRLAA
-863 KIARK
+863 KIARCQ

>member
-12 PSPAANNEP
+12 PTSPGATDNGGDDKSGGLA
-21 ANEKPSNLSV
+21 V
-31 ENNLHQQHHHHHH
+31 DGNLHRQQQQQQQHHRHHRHSTT
-44 HAAKT
+44 KT
-49 VTIVAGPQRSNS
+49 VTIVTAPQRSNS

-187 SFPENETGGDS
+187 SFPENETISESATDA
-198 PDSQKPPTPQQTP
+198 QKPPSPQQTP
-211 QQQQQQQQHQHQQQ
+211 QQQQQQQQPSQQQ
-225 QQQQQAN
+225 PP
-232 IGGIGGGGG
+232 GGTVAGGTGGGD
-241 GGTPAATPTSAVGT
+241 GTPAATPTSVGN
-255 VQQSQQSQQVASAT
+255 VQQSQQAVPSAT
-269 PTPTTANPHSTGPP
+269 PTPTTANPHSTAGPP
-283 SNQPSPHPSPL
+283 SSNQPSPHPSPL
-294 YPGIPQPGQPNG
+294 YPVMPPQASQPNG
-306 NTQASTSS
+306 STQ
-314 RTPTRLRG
+314 
-322 TIVAVVISLGL
+322 
-333 RAQPSRRSA
+333 
-342 RHPSAARSAIFGR
+342 
-355 VRPARDKERRRAA
+355 
-368 DRSVRWTLLRG
+368 
-379 AHLEWSVDCTRFRRA
+379 
-394 RAQLVID
+394 
-401 SHFRHRSASSE
+401 
-412 LCEICQGHTVIA
+412 
-424 KISSQVSESSRR
+424 
-436 ASADLWIHPSRGS
+436 
-449 TGGGRIVEIQRF
+449 
-461 RDEDSFFPVQNLL
+461 
-474 STLTPRSILK
+474 
-484 RIDEVVIERIHIISE
+484 
-499 RRVERA
+499 
-505 NTKSQKEE
+505 
-513 MSGVG
+513 
-518 FLAAVKTFT
+518 
-527 PGGRRRRRC
+527 
-536 EKQQK
+536 
-541 VLELPPGYAMQPDV
+541 
-555 VPCWDA
+555 
-561 APPITP
+561 
-567 PAAFLPP
+567 
-574 GYKKGFPEPKK
+574 EPKK
-585 EKTEQSANGA
+585 EKTEQNANGA
-595 VSPSGEPQPNQGTA
+595 ISPNGEPQAANLGTA
-609 TTGSLPISAAPP
+609 TTGSAVPVPGPAPDAG
-621 NSGDQ
+621 NQ
-626 QKPSRPN
+626 QKPNRPN
-633 TLEARVVARRLIL
+633 TLDPRVIARRLIL
-646 FDMEKGVLDQSSENQ
+646 FDMDKGVLDQSADNQ

-699 FSSSSPTL
+699 FSSPSPTL
-707 LLAKQRQIRN
+707 LARQRQI
-717 PLSSDYEDEE
+717 PVSDCEDEDEE
-727 DEEDFDVEEEDN
+727 DVDVEEEDDN
-739 MYVPRMSQPDP
+739 MYAFRVSQPDP
-750 TIDTSRVE
+750 AIDTSRVE

-807 SFNSRPVRFGL
+807 SFKRPPLRPRMRICSRPVRFGL

-849 YRDEYDDEKSRLAA
+849 YRDDYDDEKSRLAA

>member
-12 PSPAANNEP
+12 PTSPGNDNGG
-21 ANEKPSNLSV
+21 NDKTGVDGS
-31 ENNLHQQHHHHHH
+31 LHQQQHHHHHH
-44 HAAKT
+44 HHHSTTKT
-49 VTIVAGPQRSNS
+49 VTIVTAPQRSNS

-187 SFPENETGGDS
+187 SFPENETISESATDA
-198 PDSQKPPTPQQTP
+198 QKPPSPQQAP
-211 QQQQQQQQHQHQQQ
+211 QQQQQQQPLQQQ
-225 QQQQQAN
+225 PPGGTV
-232 IGGIGGGGG
+232 IGGTGGGD
-241 GGTPAATPTSAVGT
+241 GTPAATPTSAGN
-255 VQQSQQSQQVASAT
+255 VQQSQQAVPSAT
-269 PTPTTANPHSTGPP
+269 PTPTTANPHSTAGVPS

-294 YPGIPQPGQPNG
+294 YPVLPQQAGQPNG
-306 NTQASTSS
+306 STQ
-314 RTPTRLRG
+314 
-322 TIVAVVISLGL
+322 
-333 RAQPSRRSA
+333 
-342 RHPSAARSAIFGR
+342 
-355 VRPARDKERRRAA
+355 
-368 DRSVRWTLLRG
+368 
-379 AHLEWSVDCTRFRRA
+379 
-394 RAQLVID
+394 
-401 SHFRHRSASSE
+401 
-412 LCEICQGHTVIA
+412 
-424 KISSQVSESSRR
+424 
-436 ASADLWIHPSRGS
+436 
-449 TGGGRIVEIQRF
+449 
-461 RDEDSFFPVQNLL
+461 
-474 STLTPRSILK
+474 
-484 RIDEVVIERIHIISE
+484 
-499 RRVERA
+499 
-505 NTKSQKEE
+505 
-513 MSGVG
+513 
-518 FLAAVKTFT
+518 
-527 PGGRRRRRC
+527 
-536 EKQQK
+536 
-541 VLELPPGYAMQPDV
+541 
-555 VPCWDA
+555 
-561 APPITP
+561 
-567 PAAFLPP
+567 
-574 GYKKGFPEPKK
+574 EPKK
-585 EKTEQSANGA
+585 EKTEQNANGA
-595 VSPSGEPQPNQGTA
+595 ISPSGGGGEPQAANLGSA
-609 TTGSLPISAAPP
+609 TTGLAMPVPGPVPDA
-621 NSGDQ
+621 GDQ
-626 QKPSRPN
+626 QKPNRPN
-633 TLEARVVARRLIL
+633 TLDARVVARRLIL
-646 FDMEKGVLDQSSENQ
+646 FDMDKGVLDQSADNQ

-699 FSSSSPTL
+699 FSSPSPTL
-707 LLAKQRQIRN
+707 LARQRQI
-717 PLSSDYEDEE
+717 PLSDCEDEDEE
-727 DEEDFDVEEEDN
+727 DGDVDEEDDN
-739 MYVPRMSQPDP
+739 MYLFRMSQPDP
-750 TIDTSRVE
+750 AIDTSRVE

-849 YRDEYDDEKSRLAA
+849 YRDDYDDEKSRLAA

>member
-12 PSPAANNEP
+12 PTSPGATDNGGND
-21 ANEKPSNLSV
+21 KSV
-31 ENNLHQQHHHHHH
+31 DHRRHQQQQQHHHHHH
-44 HAAKT
+44 HHSTKT
-49 VTIVAGPQRSNS
+49 VTIVTAPQRSNS

-187 SFPENETGGDS
+187 SFPENETMNESTDA
-198 PDSQKPPTPQQTP
+198 QKPPTPQQAP
-211 QQQQQQQQHQHQQQ
+211 QQQQQLPSLQQQQQQQQQQPSGG
-225 QQQQQAN
+225 
-232 IGGIGGGGG
+232 IVTSGIGGGD
-241 GGTPAATPTSAVGT
+241 GTPAATPTSAV
-255 VQQSQQSQQVASAT
+255 QQCQQAVPSAT
-269 PTPTTANPHSTGPP
+269 PTPTTANSHSAGPP
-283 SNQPSPHPSPL
+283 SNNQPSPHPSPL
-294 YPGIPQPGQPNG
+294 YPGIPQQAGQPNG
-306 NTQASTSS
+306 STQ
-314 RTPTRLRG
+314 
-322 TIVAVVISLGL
+322 V
-333 RAQPSRRSA
+333 
-342 RHPSAARSAIFGR
+342 
-355 VRPARDKERRRAA
+355 DKR
-368 DRSVRWTLLRG
+368 
-379 AHLEWSVDCTRFRRA
+379 
-394 RAQLVID
+394 
-401 SHFRHRSASSE
+401 
-412 LCEICQGHTVIA
+412 
-424 KISSQVSESSRR
+424 
-436 ASADLWIHPSRGS
+436 
-449 TGGGRIVEIQRF
+449 
-461 RDEDSFFPVQNLL
+461 
-474 STLTPRSILK
+474 
-484 RIDEVVIERIHIISE
+484 
-499 RRVERA
+499 
-505 NTKSQKEE
+505 
-513 MSGVG
+513 
-518 FLAAVKTFT
+518 
-527 PGGRRRRRC
+527 
-536 EKQQK
+536 
-541 VLELPPGYAMQPDV
+541 
-555 VPCWDA
+555 
-561 APPITP
+561 
-567 PAAFLPP
+567 
-574 GYKKGFPEPKK
+574 
-585 EKTEQSANGA
+585 
-595 VSPSGEPQPNQGTA
+595 
-609 TTGSLPISAAPP
+609 
-621 NSGDQ
+621 
-626 QKPSRPN
+626 
-633 TLEARVVARRLIL
+633 
-646 FDMEKGVLDQSSENQ
+646 VLDPQGADNQ

-699 FSSSSPTL
+699 FSSPSPTL
-707 LLAKQRQIRN
+707 LARQRQI
-717 PLSSDYEDEE
+717 PLSDCEDEDEE
-727 DEEDFDVEEEDN
+727 DIDVEEEDDN
-739 MYVPRMSQPDP
+739 MYVFRVSQPDP
-750 TIDTSRVE
+750 AIDTSRVE

-807 SFNSRPVRFGL
+807 SFKRPPLRPRMRICSRPVRFGL

-829 ARPYVIREDAD
+829 ARPYVIREDVD

-849 YRDEYDDEKSRLAA
+849 YRDDYDDEKNRLAA

>member
-12 PSPAANNEP
+12 PSPGSNETS
-21 ANEKPSNLSV
+21 NEKGNNLSA

-44 HAAKT
+44 HHHTAKT

-175 QKGILLPVIRST
+175 QKGILLPVLRST
-187 SFPENETGGDS
+187 SFPEN
-198 PDSQKPPTPQQTP
+198 
-211 QQQQQQQQHQHQQQ
+211 
-225 QQQQQAN
+225 
-232 IGGIGGGGG
+232 
-241 GGTPAATPTSAVGT
+241 
-255 VQQSQQSQQVASAT
+255 
-269 PTPTTANPHSTGPP
+269 
-283 SNQPSPHPSPL
+283 
-294 YPGIPQPGQPNG
+294 
-306 NTQASTSS
+306 
-314 RTPTRLRG
+314 
-322 TIVAVVISLGL
+322 
-333 RAQPSRRSA
+333 
-342 RHPSAARSAIFGR
+342 
-355 VRPARDKERRRAA
+355 
-368 DRSVRWTLLRG
+368 
-379 AHLEWSVDCTRFRRA
+379 
-394 RAQLVID
+394 
-401 SHFRHRSASSE
+401 
-412 LCEICQGHTVIA
+412 
-424 KISSQVSESSRR
+424 
-436 ASADLWIHPSRGS
+436 
-449 TGGGRIVEIQRF
+449 
-461 RDEDSFFPVQNLL
+461 
-474 STLTPRSILK
+474 
-484 RIDEVVIERIHIISE
+484 
-499 RRVERA
+499 
-505 NTKSQKEE
+505 
-513 MSGVG
+513 
-518 FLAAVKTFT
+518 
-527 PGGRRRRRC
+527 
-536 EKQQK
+536 
-541 VLELPPGYAMQPDV
+541 
-555 VPCWDA
+555 
-561 APPITP
+561 
-567 PAAFLPP
+567 
-574 GYKKGFPEPKK
+574 EPKK

-595 VSPSGEPQPNQGTA
+595 VSPSVEPQANHGTA
-609 TTGSLPISAAPP
+609 TAGSVPVSAAPP
-621 NSGDQ
+621 ISGDQ
-626 QKPSRPN
+626 QKPCRPN

-646 FDMEKGVLDQSSENQ
+646 FDMEKGVLDQSNENQ

-707 LLAKQRQIRN
+707 LLTKQRQLRN
-717 PLSSDYEDEE
+717 PLTADYEDEE
-727 DEEDFDVEEEDN
+727 DPEDIDVEEED
-739 MYVPRMSQPDP
+739 MYMHRMTQPDP

-758 EIPAKEPKFHAVPL
+758 EIPAKEPKFHAMPL

-807 SFNSRPVRFGL
+807 FKLVRLRPPLRPRIKICSRPVRFGL

-829 ARPYVIREDAD
+829 ARPYVIREDVD
-840 GDSGDGQVL
+840 GDPGDGQVL
-849 YRDEYDDEKSRLAA
+849 YRDDYDDEKSRLAA
-863 KIARK
+863 KIACK

>member
-1 MSIRVSGVYLV
+1 
-12 PSPAANNEP
+12 
-21 ANEKPSNLSV
+21 
-31 ENNLHQQHHHHHH
+31 
-44 HAAKT
+44 
-49 VTIVAGPQRSNS
+49 
-61 LDYLNFEEKR
+61 
-71 QIIASS
+71 
-77 LSLSDFLAHGPAAAA
+77 
-92 AAAKEVAAN
+92 
-101 TVIAK
+101 
-106 KQNGAALRTNSL
+106 
-118 GSGARTPPLE
+118 
-128 RKSKFSAL
+128 
-136 GRLFKPWKWKRKKK
+136 
-150 SDKFEAASLSLE
+150 
-162 RKISVRASRDELV
+162 
-175 QKGILLPVIRST
+175 
-187 SFPENETGGDS
+187 
-198 PDSQKPPTPQQTP
+198 
-211 QQQQQQQQHQHQQQ
+211 
-225 QQQQQAN
+225 
-232 IGGIGGGGG
+232 
-241 GGTPAATPTSAVGT
+241 
-255 VQQSQQSQQVASAT
+255 
-269 PTPTTANPHSTGPP
+269 
-283 SNQPSPHPSPL
+283 
-294 YPGIPQPGQPNG
+294 
-306 NTQASTSS
+306 
-314 RTPTRLRG
+314 
-322 TIVAVVISLGL
+322 
-333 RAQPSRRSA
+333 
-342 RHPSAARSAIFGR
+342 
-355 VRPARDKERRRAA
+355 
-368 DRSVRWTLLRG
+368 
-379 AHLEWSVDCTRFRRA
+379 
-394 RAQLVID
+394 
-401 SHFRHRSASSE
+401 
-412 LCEICQGHTVIA
+412 
-424 KISSQVSESSRR
+424 
-436 ASADLWIHPSRGS
+436 
-449 TGGGRIVEIQRF
+449 
-461 RDEDSFFPVQNLL
+461 
-474 STLTPRSILK
+474 
-484 RIDEVVIERIHIISE
+484 
-499 RRVERA
+499 
-505 NTKSQKEE
+505 
-513 MSGVG
+513 
-518 FLAAVKTFT
+518 
-527 PGGRRRRRC
+527 
-536 EKQQK
+536 
-541 VLELPPGYAMQPDV
+541 
-555 VPCWDA
+555 
-561 APPITP
+561 
-567 PAAFLPP
+567 
-574 GYKKGFPEPKK
+574 
-585 EKTEQSANGA
+585 
-595 VSPSGEPQPNQGTA
+595 
-609 TTGSLPISAAPP
+609 
-621 NSGDQ
+621 
-626 QKPSRPN
+626 
-633 TLEARVVARRLIL
+633 
-646 FDMEKGVLDQSSENQ
+646 
-661 QVIERCYPLPPQN
+661 
-674 TLMLS
+674 MLS

-750 TIDTSRVE
+750 SIDTSRVE

-807 SFNSRPVRFGL
+807 SFNRPVRFGL

-840 GDSGDGQVL
+840 GDAGDGRVL
-849 YRDEYDDEKSRLAA
+849 YRDDYDDEKSRLAA

>member
-12 PSPAANNEP
+12 PSPGNNE
-21 ANEKPSNLSV
+21 AGNEKSSNLSV
-31 ENNLHQQHHHHHH
+31 ENNLHQQHHHHHHH

-187 SFPENETGGDS
+187 SFPENETSVES
-198 PDSQKPPTPQQTP
+198 PDGQKPPTPQQTP
-211 QQQQQQQQHQHQQQ
+211 QQQQQQQQQQQ
-225 QQQQQAN
+225 PSAV
-232 IGGIGGGGG
+232 GLVTSGGGG
-241 GGTPAATPTSAVGT
+241 GGTPAATPTSVGNA
-255 VQQSQQSQQVASAT
+255 QQSQQSQQLGSAT

-283 SNQPSPHPSPL
+283 SSNQPSPHPSPL

-306 NTQASTSS
+306 STQ
-314 RTPTRLRG
+314 
-322 TIVAVVISLGL
+322 V
-333 RAQPSRRSA
+333 
-342 RHPSAARSAIFGR
+342 
-355 VRPARDKERRRAA
+355 
-368 DRSVRWTLLRG
+368 
-379 AHLEWSVDCTRFRRA
+379 
-394 RAQLVID
+394 
-401 SHFRHRSASSE
+401 
-412 LCEICQGHTVIA
+412 
-424 KISSQVSESSRR
+424 
-436 ASADLWIHPSRGS
+436 
-449 TGGGRIVEIQRF
+449 
-461 RDEDSFFPVQNLL
+461 
-474 STLTPRSILK
+474 
-484 RIDEVVIERIHIISE
+484 
-499 RRVERA
+499 
-505 NTKSQKEE
+505 
-513 MSGVG
+513 
-518 FLAAVKTFT
+518 
-527 PGGRRRRRC
+527 
-536 EKQQK
+536 
-541 VLELPPGYAMQPDV
+541 
-555 VPCWDA
+555 
-561 APPITP
+561 
-567 PAAFLPP
+567 
-574 GYKKGFPEPKK
+574 
-585 EKTEQSANGA
+585 
-595 VSPSGEPQPNQGTA
+595 
-609 TTGSLPISAAPP
+609 
-621 NSGDQ
+621 
-626 QKPSRPN
+626 
-633 TLEARVVARRLIL
+633 
-646 FDMEKGVLDQSSENQ
+646 EKGVLDQSSENQ

-717 PLSSDYEDEE
+717 TLSSDYEDEE

-739 MYVPRMSQPDP
+739 MYMPRMSQPDP
-750 TIDTSRVE
+750 TIDTSRIE

>member
-1 MSIRVSGVYLV
+1 MAETRDSAVVADTVTGAASGQQPTISESGAPRDED
-12 PSPAANNEP
+12 PSGRP
-21 ANEKPSNLSV
+21 V
-31 ENNLHQQHHHHHH
+31 EENT
-44 HAAKT
+44 KT
-49 VTIVAGPQRSNS
+49 VVSEAADKEQT
-61 LDYLNFEEKR
+61 K
-71 QIIASS
+71 QING
-77 LSLSDFLAHGPAAAA
+77 D
-92 AAAKEVAAN
+92 
-101 TVIAK
+101 IAK

-187 SFPENETGGDS
+187 SFPENETISESATDA
-198 PDSQKPPTPQQTP
+198 QKPPTPQQTP
-211 QQQQQQQQHQHQQQ
+211 QQQQQQQQPSQQQ
-225 QQQQQAN
+225 PP
-232 IGGIGGGGG
+232 GGTVAGGTGGGD
-241 GGTPAATPTSAVGT
+241 GTPAATPTSAGN
-255 VQQSQQSQQVASAT
+255 VQQSQQAVPSAT
-269 PTPTTANPHSTGPP
+269 PTPTTANPHSTAGPP
-283 SNQPSPHPSPL
+283 SSNQPSPHPSPL
-294 YPGIPQPGQPNG
+294 YPVMPQQASQPNG
-306 NTQASTSS
+306 STQ
-314 RTPTRLRG
+314 
-322 TIVAVVISLGL
+322 
-333 RAQPSRRSA
+333 
-342 RHPSAARSAIFGR
+342 
-355 VRPARDKERRRAA
+355 
-368 DRSVRWTLLRG
+368 
-379 AHLEWSVDCTRFRRA
+379 
-394 RAQLVID
+394 
-401 SHFRHRSASSE
+401 
-412 LCEICQGHTVIA
+412 
-424 KISSQVSESSRR
+424 
-436 ASADLWIHPSRGS
+436 
-449 TGGGRIVEIQRF
+449 
-461 RDEDSFFPVQNLL
+461 
-474 STLTPRSILK
+474 
-484 RIDEVVIERIHIISE
+484 
-499 RRVERA
+499 
-505 NTKSQKEE
+505 
-513 MSGVG
+513 
-518 FLAAVKTFT
+518 
-527 PGGRRRRRC
+527 
-536 EKQQK
+536 
-541 VLELPPGYAMQPDV
+541 
-555 VPCWDA
+555 
-561 APPITP
+561 
-567 PAAFLPP
+567 
-574 GYKKGFPEPKK
+574 EPKK
-585 EKTEQSANGA
+585 EKTEQNANGA
-595 VSPSGEPQPNQGTA
+595 ISPNGEPQAANLGTA
-609 TTGSLPISAAPP
+609 VPVPGPAPDAG
-621 NSGDQ
+621 NQ
-626 QKPSRPN
+626 QKPNRPN
-633 TLEARVVARRLIL
+633 TLDPRVIARRLIL
-646 FDMEKGVLDQSSENQ
+646 FDMDKGVLDQSADNQ

-699 FSSSSPTL
+699 FSSPSPTL
-707 LLAKQRQIRN
+707 LARQRQI
-717 PLSSDYEDEE
+717 PVSDCEDEDEE
-727 DEEDFDVEEEDN
+727 DVDVEEEDDN
-739 MYVPRMSQPDP
+739 MYAFRVSQPDP
-750 TIDTSRVE
+750 AIDTSRVE

-807 SFNSRPVRFGL
+807 SFKRPPLRPRMRICSRPVRFGL

-849 YRDEYDDEKSRLAA
+849 YRDDYDDEKNSTPSVSTGRLAA

>member
-12 PSPAANNEP
+12 PSPGGGNDAGND
-21 ANEKPSNLSV
+21 KPGNLGV
-31 ENNLHQQHHHHHH
+31 EASLHHQQHHHHHH
-44 HAAKT
+44 STTKT
-49 VTIVAGPQRSNS
+49 VTIVAAPQRSNS

-187 SFPENETGGDS
+187 SFPENETMSEPADA
-198 PDSQKPPTPQQTP
+198 QKPPTPQQTP
-211 QQQQQQQQHQHQQQ
+211 QQQQQQQQSQQQ
-225 QQQQQAN
+225 QQQQQSQQQQLS
-232 IGGIGGGGG
+232 GGVGGTGGE
-241 GGTPAATPTSAVGT
+241 GTPAATPTSGGN
-255 VQQSQQSQQVASAT
+255 VQQSQQSQQVPSAT
-269 PTPTTANPHSTGPP
+269 PTPTTANPHSAGPP

-294 YPGIPQPGQPNG
+294 YPGIPQAGQPNG
-306 NTQASTSS
+306 STQ
-314 RTPTRLRG
+314 
-322 TIVAVVISLGL
+322 
-333 RAQPSRRSA
+333 
-342 RHPSAARSAIFGR
+342 
-355 VRPARDKERRRAA
+355 
-368 DRSVRWTLLRG
+368 
-379 AHLEWSVDCTRFRRA
+379 
-394 RAQLVID
+394 
-401 SHFRHRSASSE
+401 
-412 LCEICQGHTVIA
+412 
-424 KISSQVSESSRR
+424 
-436 ASADLWIHPSRGS
+436 
-449 TGGGRIVEIQRF
+449 
-461 RDEDSFFPVQNLL
+461 
-474 STLTPRSILK
+474 
-484 RIDEVVIERIHIISE
+484 
-499 RRVERA
+499 
-505 NTKSQKEE
+505 
-513 MSGVG
+513 
-518 FLAAVKTFT
+518 
-527 PGGRRRRRC
+527 
-536 EKQQK
+536 
-541 VLELPPGYAMQPDV
+541 
-555 VPCWDA
+555 
-561 APPITP
+561 
-567 PAAFLPP
+567 
-574 GYKKGFPEPKK
+574 EPKK
-585 EKTEQSANGA
+585 DKTEQSANGA
-595 VSPSGEPQPNQGTA
+595 ISPSGGGGGEPQAANLG
-609 TTGSLPISAAPP
+609 TTGSAPVSGSVP
-621 NSGDQ
+621 DAGDQ
-626 QKPSRPN
+626 QKPNRPN

-646 FDMEKGVLDQSSENQ
+646 FDMEKGVLDQSADNQ

-699 FSSSSPTL
+699 FSSPSPTL
-707 LLAKQRQIRN
+707 LARQRQI
-717 PLSSDYEDEE
+717 PLSDCEDEDEE
-727 DEEDFDVEEEDN
+727 DVDVEEEDDN
-739 MYVPRMSQPDP
+739 MYVFRVSQPDP
-750 TIDTSRVE
+750 AIDTSRVE

-792 TQENRPLTLRQELHA
+792 TQENRPLTLRQELQA

-849 YRDEYDDEKSRLAA
+849 YREDYDDEKRPARCQQRLPLFSDRSSASRATRTLDIINIRNEVKERIDPDRPSRLSRRETIGDGKLCRLAA

>member
-306 NTQASTSS
+306 NTQ
-314 RTPTRLRG
+314 
-322 TIVAVVISLGL
+322 
-333 RAQPSRRSA
+333 
-342 RHPSAARSAIFGR
+342 
-355 VRPARDKERRRAA
+355 
-368 DRSVRWTLLRG
+368 
-379 AHLEWSVDCTRFRRA
+379 
-394 RAQLVID
+394 
-401 SHFRHRSASSE
+401 
-412 LCEICQGHTVIA
+412 
-424 KISSQVSESSRR
+424 
-436 ASADLWIHPSRGS
+436 
-449 TGGGRIVEIQRF
+449 
-461 RDEDSFFPVQNLL
+461 
-474 STLTPRSILK
+474 
-484 RIDEVVIERIHIISE
+484 
-499 RRVERA
+499 
-505 NTKSQKEE
+505 
-513 MSGVG
+513 
-518 FLAAVKTFT
+518 
-527 PGGRRRRRC
+527 
-536 EKQQK
+536 
-541 VLELPPGYAMQPDV
+541 
-555 VPCWDA
+555 
-561 APPITP
+561 
-567 PAAFLPP
+567 
-574 GYKKGFPEPKK
+574 EPKK

-807 SFNSRPVRFGL
+807 SFKRPPLRPRMRICSRPVRFGL

-1022 FHRP
+1022 YAGGIVIRFLFFSRSTFFFPFEINLFTFWNETLIIENFKIK